1 MAALERSWRVVD
13 VDIGC
18 DFPFVALIN
27 AEKSVGVLMA
37 GCDFEELR
45 LSLRSNTGPIL

>member
-1 MAALERSWRVVD
+1 MAALERFWRVFD

-27 AEKSVGVLMA
+27 AEKSVAVWMA
-37 GCDFEELR
+37 GCDFEEFR
-45 LSLRSNTGPIL
+45 LSLHSNTGPIL